1 MAPRTAILPALA
13 AADRQHMLTVGSVR
27 RYASGVDVEP
37 SARKHGVSDDDMLHA
52 VRHHWRA
59 FETDDPAVTMFVG
72 PSRSGDPLEV
82 GVVVDEDGVAVI
94 HALAARAKFLRGWW
108 TR

>member
-1 MAPRTAILPALA
+1 
-13 AADRQHMLTVGSVR
+13 MLTVGSVR

-72 PSRSGDPLEV
+72 PSTSGDPLEV